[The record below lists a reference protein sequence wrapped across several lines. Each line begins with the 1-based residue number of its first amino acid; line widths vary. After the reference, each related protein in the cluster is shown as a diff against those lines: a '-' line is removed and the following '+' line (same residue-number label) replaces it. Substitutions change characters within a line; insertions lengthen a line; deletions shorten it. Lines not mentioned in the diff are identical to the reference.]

1 MQNGR
6 LLNKYYRKLTNGMKF
21 ENVKLGSKDIKRMYL
36 GNNIIYNKNLAS
48 DENSNAPEFQDA
60 NVNTEAN

>member
-1 MQNGR
+1 
-6 LLNKYYRKLTNGMKF
+6 MKF

-48 DENSNAPEFQDA
+48 DENSNVPEFHDV

>member
-1 MQNGR
+1 
-6 LLNKYYRKLTNGMKF
+6 MKF

-48 DENSNAPEFQDA
+48 DNNSNTPKFHDA
-60 NVNTEAN
+60 NINTKAN

>member
-1 MQNGR
+1 
-6 LLNKYYRKLTNGMKF
+6 MKF

-36 GNNIIYNKNLAS
+36 GNNMIYNQNLAS

>member
-6 LLNKYYRKLTNGMKF
+6 LLNKHYRKLTNGMKF

-36 GNNIIYNKNLAS
+36 GNNMIYNQNLAS
-48 DENSNAPEFQDA
+48 DENANAPEFQDV